1 MYNKDGELI
10 EEYIPLVWYS
20 KSYSSWS
27 KKVINPSE
35 KKNLLLK
42 IRHFDKNLKS
52 LEKYSLIVICTKIRA
67 QGISDMAIEYLLSR
81 L

>member
-10 EEYIPLVWYS
+10 EEYIPLVC
-20 KSYSSWS
+20 SWS